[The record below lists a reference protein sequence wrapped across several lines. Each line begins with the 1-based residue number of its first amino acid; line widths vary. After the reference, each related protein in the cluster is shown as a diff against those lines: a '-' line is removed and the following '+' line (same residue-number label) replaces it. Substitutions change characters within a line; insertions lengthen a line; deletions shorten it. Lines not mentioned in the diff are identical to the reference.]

1 MINFPRVAPA
11 LAFACIGLASC
22 GGGNDHLLAPPIAY
36 TAAIQS
42 DPSFDGDIALTLP
55 NTFAVTQGMS
65 ATVQSIFAGIDPVT
79 GDEYRSFLDFQ
90 LTGSTGV
97 PGNAVIETAFLD
109 IYINSLRTN
118 VGTLPIR
125 IDLVEF
131 QPPNIIATDYDRT
144 AQPPLASIL
153 VSPDFGQSDV
163 GTNVSIDVTSLM
175 VKAQDLGLV
184 DFQVRILEEL
194 GPAIPLLLEI
204 DDTTGADRASFAPLL
219 TVTYH

>member
-1 MINFPRVAPA
+1 MINFQRVA
-11 LAFACIGLASC
+11 LAVAFTCIGLASC
-22 GGGNDHLLAPPIAY
+22 GGDDHHRGPPISY
-36 TAAIQS
+36 TTEIQS

-55 NTFAVTQGMS
+55 NTFTVTQGMS
-65 ATVQSIFAGIDPVT
+65 ATVQSVFAGIDPVS
-79 GDEYRSFLDFQ
+79 GDEYRSLLDFQ
-90 LTGSTGV
+90 LTGSSGV
-97 PGNAVIETAFLD
+97 PGDAFIESAFLD
-109 IYINSLRTN
+109 IYINSLQTN

-131 QPPNIIATDYDRT
+131 QPPNIIGTDYDRA

-153 VSPDFGQSDV
+153 VSPDFAQSDV

-175 VKAQDLGLV
+175 VKAQELGLV
-184 DFQVRILEEL
+184 DFQVRILEDL

-204 DDTTGADRASFAPLL
+204 NDTTGSDRASLAPLL